1 MIANLFFI
9 FRMKEKNKGGK
20 EEIKKKGK
28 IRTEIERKTKKE
40 TGERKM
46 M

>member
-1 MIANLFFI
+1 LASYDHSKSAIL
-9 FRMKEKNKGGK
+9 ENKGGK

>member
-1 MIANLFFI
+1 
-9 FRMKEKNKGGK
+9 MKEKNKGGK

>member
-1 MIANLFFI
+1 
-9 FRMKEKNKGGK
+9 MKEKDKGGK
-20 EEIKKKGK
+20 EEIKKRGK
-28 IRTEIERKTKKE
+28 IRIGTEIERKTK